1 MRRRRQ
7 QRGFTLIE
15 VVIALAVAA
24 LGITGAVITVLQHTE
39 NARGLRDRTLAVYV
53 ASNTIT
59 ELRLNAAFPDIG
71 RSTDERD
78 FADRRWQVVTA
89 ISETGIEGLR
99 RVDVTI
105 SDALYPDQG
114 IRTVSGFVSNRPPLP
129 GAAVPSFD
137 QLGAPAGEIR

>member
-1 MRRRRQ
+1 MRHRRQ

-15 VVIALAVAA
+15 VVVALAVAA
-24 LGITGAVITVLQHTE
+24 LGITGAVIAVLQHTD

-59 ELRLNAAFPDIG
+59 ELRLNAAFPEIG
-71 RSTDERD
+71 RSTDERE
-78 FADRRWQVVTA
+78 FSDRRWQVVTVVT
-89 ISETGIEGLR
+89 ETGIEGLR

-105 SDALYPDQG
+105 SDALYPDEG

-129 GAAVPSFD
+129 AAAVPSFD